1 MASNLDLQEQ
11 EQLDELKAFWKQYG
25 NLITWLIT
33 LVLAG
38 FAAFNGWNYWQSK
51 QAVGAAGM
59 FGELDAAAQRG
70 DAEAT
75 ARIFGDMKDR
85 FASTELTRQAAL
97 LTARVQADK
106 GQTDAA
112 AATLG
117 WLVDKAGSDGL
128 GPVARL
134 RLAGLLI
141 DKKSLDE
148 AIKQLDAITGDEYK
162 GLVQD
167 RRGDVLMAQ
176 GKKDEAVAAW
186 QTAWKLIPEEQQ
198 YRRIVEAKLDA
209 QGRSPVAAA
218 PAASGA
224 AQ

>member
-25 NLITWLIT
+25 NLITWLVT

-38 FAAFNGWNYWQSK
+38 FAAYNGWNLWQSH
-51 QAVGAAGM
+51 QAKGAAGI
-59 FGELDAAAQRG
+59 FGELEAAARTG
-70 DAEAT
+70 DADRT
-75 ARIFGDMKDR
+75 GKVFSDMKER
-85 FASTELTRQAAL
+85 FAGAELTRQAAL

-106 GQTDAA
+106 GQADAA
-112 AATLG
+112 IGSLN
-117 WLVDKAGSDGL
+117 WLIDKSGTEGL

-141 DKKSLDE
+141 DKKSFDDAL
-148 AIKQLDAITGDEYK
+148 KQLDAIGADDYQ

-176 GKKDEAVAAW
+176 GKKDDAVAAW
-186 QTAWKLIPEEQQ
+186 QAAWKALPEEQQ

-218 PAASGA
+218 PAASEA
-224 AQ
+224 AR

>member
-38 FAAFNGWNYWQSK
+38 FAAYNGWNLWQSH
-51 QAVGAAGM
+51 QAKGAAGM
-59 FGELDAAAQRG
+59 FGELEAAAQSG
-70 DAEAT
+70 DADRTGKVFA
-75 ARIFGDMKDR
+75 DMKER
-85 FASTELTRQAAL
+85 FAGAELTRQAAL
-97 LTARVQADK
+97 LAARVQANK

-112 AATLG
+112 IASLN
-117 WLVDKAGSDGL
+117 WLIDQSGAEGL
-128 GPVARL
+128 GPLARL

-141 DKKSLDE
+141 DKKSFDDAL
-148 AIKQLDAITGDEYK
+148 KQLDAISGDDYK

-186 QTAWKLIPEEQQ
+186 QAAWKALPEEQQ
-198 YRRIVEAKLDA
+198 YRRIVEAKLDG
-209 QGRSPVAAA
+209 QGRSPVLAA
-218 PAASGA
+218 PAASEVA
-224 AQ
+224 R

>member
-38 FAAFNGWNYWQSK
+38 FAAYNGWNLWQSH
-51 QAVGAAGM
+51 QAKGAAGM
-59 FGELDAAAQRG
+59 FGELEAAAQSG
-70 DAEAT
+70 DADRTGKVFA
-75 ARIFGDMKDR
+75 DMKER
-85 FASTELTRQAAL
+85 FAGAELTRQAAL
-97 LTARVQADK
+97 LAARVQANK

-112 AATLG
+112 IASLN
-117 WLVDKAGSDGL
+117 WLIDQSGAEGL
-128 GPVARL
+128 GPLARL

-141 DKKSLDE
+141 DKKAFDDAL
-148 AIKQLDAITGDEYK
+148 KQLDAISGEDYK

-186 QTAWKLIPEEQQ
+186 QAAWKALPEEQQ
-198 YRRIVEAKLDA
+198 YRRIVEAKLDG
-209 QGRSPVAAA
+209 QGRSPVLAA
-218 PAASGA
+218 PAASEVA
-224 AQ
+224 R

>member
-38 FAAFNGWNYWQSK
+38 FAAYNGWNLWQSH
-51 QAVGAAGM
+51 QAKGAAGM
-59 FGELDAAAQRG
+59 FGELAAAAQTG
-70 DAEAT
+70 DADRTGKVFA
-75 ARIFGDMKDR
+75 DMKDR
-85 FASTELTRQAAL
+85 FAGAELTRHAAM
-97 LTARVQADK
+97 LTARVQSDK

-112 AATLG
+112 MASLNWVIEHSGA
-117 WLVDKAGSDGL
+117 DGL

-134 RLAGLLI
+134 RLSGLLI
-141 DKKSLDE
+141 EKKSFDDAL
-148 AIKQLDAITGDEYK
+148 KQLDAITGDEYR

-186 QTAWKLIPEEQQ
+186 QAAWKALPEEQQ
-198 YRRIVEAKLDA
+198 YRRIVEAKLDS
-209 QGRSPVAAA
+209 QGRSPVPAE
-218 PAASGA
+218 PAASEA
-224 AQ
+224 AR

>member
-38 FAAFNGWNYWQSK
+38 FAAYNGWNLWQSQ
-51 QAVGAAGM
+51 QAKGAAGM
-59 FGELDAAAQRG
+59 FGELEAATTAG
-70 DAEAT
+70 DAERSAK
-75 ARIFGDMKDR
+75 IFSDMKER
-85 FASTELTRQAAL
+85 FAGTELTRQAAL

-117 WLVDKAGSDGL
+117 WLVDKAGDDGL

-141 DKKSLDE
+141 DKKSLDD
-148 AIKQLDAITGDEYK
+148 ALKQLDAITADEYK

-176 GKKDEAVAAW
+176 GKKDDAVAAW
-186 QTAWKLIPEEQQ
+186 QSAWKLIPEEQQ

-209 QGRSPVAAA
+209 QGRSPVPAN
-218 PAASGA
+218 AASGV